1 MRISDWSSDVCSSDL
16 RVFNVRSLTLNASA
30 QASLGLGGRN
40 ESEGFV
46 STSRTSL
53 DSPAHDVLGVIRA
66 RIEPF
71 LSRAGVLV
79 AESGASASIV
89 VTDTPD
95 VLNRIALYLEREN
108 RALTR
113 RVRLV
118 FEELTVV
125 VRSEE
130 HTSELQSLMRISYA
144 VFCLKK

>member
-71 LSRAGVLV
+71 LSREGEIGRASCRERVCQYV
-79 AESGASASIV
+79 SISGA
-89 VTDTPD
+89 
-95 VLNRIALYLEREN
+95 
-108 RALTR
+108 
-113 RVRLV
+113 
-118 FEELTVV
+118 
-125 VRSEE
+125 
-130 HTSELQSLMRISYA
+130 A
-144 VFCLKK
+144 VALKKQQKDKRIER